1 MEPVQRR
8 MYVAI
13 AALIAAI
20 LALSVLAAAS
30 AGATLRLEFATL
42 AVLAAGVALGLLV
55 KLQRRSGRELAR
67 LRAVAYRDPLTGLAN
82 RAFAED
88 HIDALLAQGSGA
100 PFALVIVEVCNVRE
114 INAALGHPVGDEAL
128 REVARRL
135 RQNVDP
141 QDLVAR
147 LTASQFLIVL
157 HPCSNERAALL
168 ARQLVGVIRAGLHL
182 PDVSLD
188 VQVLAGYSQ
197 YPDHGVAS
205 RELMRRAQIALEDAL
220 GMRSLV
226 AGYRIGR
233 DEEQRRRLQLA
244 AGLRTAIETDALRLV
259 FQPELNLARGAI
271 TQLEALM
278 RWKHPQLGDLS
289 PAEFVPIAEHTG
301 SARHLTSWA
310 LGRAIQHM
318 AEWHRAGIDIS
329 VAVNLSAPD
338 ITDPQLVE
346 EIQAALHEWAVQ
358 PARLVLEI
366 TESAVMRDPTLAARH
381 MQLLKLAGVRFAI
394 DDFGTGHSSLAQLSR
409 LPLDQLK
416 IDRSFITHAH
426 EREADATIVKSTI
439 ELAHSM
445 GLSVVAE
452 GVENAATVTLL
463 QGMGCDLV
471 QGEYVSKPLAPTE
484 IHEFVTATARARM
497 RQ

>member
-1 MEPVQRR
+1 MNRIQRR

-13 AALIAAI
+13 AGLIAAT
-20 LALSVLAAAS
+20 LALALLAGSV
-30 AGATLRLEFATL
+30 ATEALRLEFVAL
-42 AVLAAGVALGLLV
+42 AVVAAALAVGLLV
-55 KLQRRSGRELAR
+55 KLLVRTSRLVAR
-67 LRAVAYRDPLTGLAN
+67 LRGVAYQDPLTGLPN

-88 HIDALLAQGSGA
+88 HIDALLSTSAGE

-135 RQNVDP
+135 RQNIDP
-141 QDLVAR
+141 SDLVAR
-147 LTASQFLIVL
+147 LTASQFLIIL
-157 HPCSNERAALL
+157 HSCSAERAALL
-168 ARQLVGVIRAGLHL
+168 ARQLVGVIHAGLHL

-188 VQVLAGYSQ
+188 VQVQAGFSQ
-197 YPDHGVAS
+197 HPDHGVAS
-205 RELMRRAQIALEDAL
+205 RELMRRAQIALEDAM
-220 GMRSLV
+220 GARNLV
-226 AGYRIGR
+226 SPYRVGR

-259 FQPELNLARGAI
+259 FQPELNLTTGAI

-310 LGRAIQHM
+310 LTQAIRHM
-318 AEWHRAGIDIS
+318 AQWHAAGLDIT

-338 ITDPQLVE
+338 IMDPQLVE
-346 EIQAALHEWAVQ
+346 EIQACLHEWAVQ
-358 PARLVLEI
+358 PSRLVLEI
-366 TESAVMRDPTLAARH
+366 TESAVMRDPNLAARH
-381 MQLLKLAGVRFAI
+381 MHLLKLAGVRFAI

-416 IDRSFITHAH
+416 IDRTFITHAH
-426 EREADATIVKSTI
+426 ERPADATIVKSTI
-439 ELAHSM
+439 ELAHNM
-445 GLSVVAE
+445 GLTVVAE
-452 GVENAATVTLL
+452 GVESATAVKLL
-463 QGMGCDLV
+463 RSMGCDLV
-471 QGEYVSKPLAPTE
+471 QGEFISTPLTPGE
-484 IHEFVTATARARM
+484 VREFVATGVSALA
-497 RQ
+497 

>member
-1 MEPVQRR
+1 MNRIQRR

-13 AALIAAI
+13 AGLIAAT
-20 LALSVLAAAS
+20 LALALLAGSV
-30 AGATLRLEFATL
+30 ATEALRLEFVAL
-42 AVLAAGVALGLLV
+42 AVVAAALAVGLLV
-55 KLQRRSGRELAR
+55 KLLVRTSRLVAR
-67 LRAVAYRDPLTGLAN
+67 LRGVAYQDPLTGLPN

-88 HIDALLAQGSGA
+88 HIDALLSTSAGE

-135 RQNVDP
+135 RQNIDP
-141 QDLVAR
+141 SDLVAR
-147 LTASQFLIVL
+147 LTASQFLIIL
-157 HPCSNERAALL
+157 HSCSAERAALL
-168 ARQLVGVIRAGLHL
+168 ARQLVGVIHAGLHL

-188 VQVLAGYSQ
+188 VQVQAGFSQ
-197 YPDHGVAS
+197 HPDHGVAS
-205 RELMRRAQIALEDAL
+205 RELMRRAQIALEDAM
-220 GMRSLV
+220 GARNLV
-226 AGYRIGR
+226 SPYRVGR

-259 FQPELNLARGAI
+259 FQPELNLTTGAI

-310 LGRAIQHM
+310 LRQAIMHM
-318 AEWHRAGIDIS
+318 AQWNAAGLDIS

-338 ITDPQLVE
+338 IMDPQLVE
-346 EIQAALHEWAVQ
+346 EIQACLHEWAVQ
-358 PARLVLEI
+358 PSRLVLEI
-366 TESAVMRDPTLAARH
+366 TESAVMRDPNLAARH
-381 MQLLKLAGVRFAI
+381 MHLLKLAGVRFAI

-416 IDRSFITHAH
+416 IDRTFITHAH
-426 EREADATIVKSTI
+426 ERPADATIVKSTI
-439 ELAHSM
+439 ELAHNM
-445 GLSVVAE
+445 GLTVVAE
-452 GVENAATVTLL
+452 GVESATAVKLL
-463 QGMGCDLV
+463 RSMGCDLV
-471 QGEYVSKPLAPTE
+471 QGEFISTPLTPGE
-484 IHEFVTATARARM
+484 VREFVATGVPALA
-497 RQ
+497 